1 MNSSIRQGNLSVV
14 LATYNEVESIGPMV
28 QQLLSQLDQDGGPLL
43 EVIVVDDDSPD
54 GTAQVVRGLSRQD
67 HRVHLLLRCDRSG
80 LASAIRDGLLS
91 ASGELA
97 VVMDADG
104 QHDSAIIHAAVALL
118 EQQGLDLVVGS
129 RFHGDCRC
137 GGKRIAGL
145 SAKRQSGSERAN
157 WLARRS
163 LPIYSHLSDLMS
175 GFMVLRLA
183 TTRAAIRRVN
193 LAGFKFL
200 YELLS
205 VSEGKFKVGEVPL
218 NFRPRQRGSSKL
230 DQAIVWDWLVSLLHT
245 VTGRIMPRRAISFAL
260 VGLAGMAIHA
270 AIFFIL
276 RTTGWSFLSSQIVAV
291 VVAASS
297 NYLVNN
303 ILTFRTR
310 RLRGIA
316 LLIGLVKFLVV
327 CSLGLIANIGVSTA
341 IYANMREESL
351 GIVAVFAGIVVDFIW
366 KYAASSRLVW
376 NVPY

>member
-1 MNSSIRQGNLSVV
+1 MV
-14 LATYNEVESIGPMV
+14 LATYNEVEGIGPMV

-54 GTAQVVRGLSRQD
+54 GTAQVVRRLSRQD

-104 QHDSAIIHAAVALL
+104 QHDPTIIHAAVALL

-129 RFHGDCRC
+129 RFHGDVDV
-137 GGKRIAGL
+137 GGGGQRIAGL

-157 WLARRS
+157 WLAQRS
-163 LPIYSHLSDLMS
+163 LPTYSHLSDLMS

-183 TTRAAIRRVN
+183 TTHAAIRRVN

-218 NFRPRQRGSSKL
+218 NFRPRQTGNSKL

-303 ILTFRTR
+303 ILTFRAR

>member
-1 MNSSIRQGNLSVV
+1 MGEGHLSVV
-14 LATYNEVESIGPMV
+14 LATYNEVEAIAPMI
-28 QQLLSQLDQDGGPLL
+28 QQLLSQLDREGGPSL

-54 GTAQVVRGLSRQD
+54 GTADVVRQLGRQD
-67 HRVHLLLRCDRSG
+67 PRVHLLLRCDRSG

-104 QHDSAIIHAAVALL
+104 QHDSTVIHAAVALL

-129 RFHGDCRC
+129 RFHGNAR
-137 GGKRIAGL
+137 GGGRITGL

-157 WLARRS
+157 WLAQRS
-163 LPIYSHLSDLMS
+163 LPIYGRLNDLMS

-183 TTRAAIRRVN
+183 TTRAAIRQVN

-205 VSEGKFKVGEVPL
+205 VSEGKFKVGEIPL
-218 NFRPRQRGSSKL
+218 NFRPRQMGNSKL

-245 VTGRIMPRRAISFAL
+245 FTGRIMPRRAVSFAL
-260 VGLAGMAIHA
+260 VGMAGMVIHA
-270 AIFFIL
+270 GIFFIL
-276 RTTGWSFLSSQIVAV
+276 RTMGWSFLCSQIVAV

-303 ILTFRTR
+303 ILTFRAS
-310 RLRGIA
+310 RLRGMA
-316 LLIGLVKFLVV
+316 LLIGLLKFLVV

-341 IYANMREESL
+341 VYANMREESL

>member
-1 MNSSIRQGNLSVV
+1 MR
-14 LATYNEVESIGPMV
+14 
-28 QQLLSQLDQDGGPLL
+28 GG
-43 EVIVVDDDSPD
+43 
-54 GTAQVVRGLSRQD
+54 RGQ
-67 HRVHLLLRCDRSG
+67 
-80 LASAIRDGLLS
+80 
-91 ASGELA
+91 
-97 VVMDADG
+97 
-104 QHDSAIIHAAVALL
+104 
-118 EQQGLDLVVGS
+118 
-129 RFHGDCRC
+129 
-137 GGKRIAGL
+137 RIAGL

-163 LPIYSHLSDLMS
+163 LPTYSHLSDLMS

-230 DQAIVWDWLVSLLHT
+230 DQAIAWDWLVSLLHT

-260 VGLAGMAIHA
+260 VGLAGMTIHA

-303 ILTFRTR
+303 ILTFRAR

-316 LLIGLVKFLVV
+316 LLIGLVKFLMV

-341 IYANMREESL
+341 IYTNMREESL

>member
-1 MNSSIRQGNLSVV
+1 MGQGNLSVV
-14 LATYNEVESIGPMV
+14 LATYNEVEGIGPMV

-54 GTAQVVRGLSRQD
+54 GTAQVVRRLSRQD
-67 HRVHLLLRCDRSG
+67 PRVHLLLRCDRSG

-104 QHDSAIIHAAVALL
+104 QHDPAIIHAAVALL

-129 RFHGDCRC
+129 RFHGDVDA
-137 GGKRIAGL
+137 GGGQRIAGL

-157 WLARRS
+157 WLAQRS
-163 LPIYSHLSDLMS
+163 LPTYSHLSDLMS

-183 TTRAAIRRVN
+183 TTHAAIRRVN

-205 VSEGKFKVGEVPL
+205 VSEGKFKAGEVPL
-218 NFRPRQRGSSKL
+218 NFRPRQMGNSKL

-245 VTGRIMPRRAISFAL
+245 VTGRIIPRRAISFAL

-303 ILTFRTR
+303 ILTFRAR

-316 LLIGLVKFLVV
+316 LLIGLVKFLMV